1 MSMPQRTQQTQG
13 RRTPRHFPQGGGGG
27 AFAGLSPLMKVGVL
41 VIAAIIAGVWMYT
54 SRGNTTG
61 PDSESAK
68 APAVAEIGDC
78 VQNKG
83 SEGSPDMEVIDC
95 GDTKA
100 EYKVES
106 KNEQECEPGQSRFE
120 QTRRGRVQFSMC
132 LSQVAAK

>member
-1 MSMPQRTQQTQG
+1 MSQQVQRT
-13 RRTPRHFPQGGGGG
+13 RRRRLSRHVPQGGGGG

-41 VIAAIIAGVWMYT
+41 LIAAVIAGVWMYT

-61 PDSESAK
+61 SDSETANQ
-68 APAVAEIGDC
+68 PAALQIGDC

-83 SEGSPDMEVIDC
+83 SEGSPDMEAVDC
-95 GDTKA
+95 GDAKA

-106 KNEQECEPGQSRFE
+106 TGQAECEPGQSRYE

-132 LSQVAAK
+132 LSQAGAK